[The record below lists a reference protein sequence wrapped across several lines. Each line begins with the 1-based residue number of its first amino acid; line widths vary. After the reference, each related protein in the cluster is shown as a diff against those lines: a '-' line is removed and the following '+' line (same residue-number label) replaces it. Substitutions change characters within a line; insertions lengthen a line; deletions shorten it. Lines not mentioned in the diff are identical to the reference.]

1 MLNNINIINLGHQ
14 NLDKIKDFS
23 KYTFVK
29 KSTNE
34 YYIVPLIRGERQ
46 REAPPPHTPTEYA
59 NNLLST
65 TELRIQDLISEG
77 EIAGFVVKSGA
88 YGSDPLCSTYFDDTP
103 VRNLDGS
110 FNFGASGAG
119 FSFDYTNGTS
129 NQSVIPGFERVENII
144 PLSSNTRVAN
154 PPYGQG
160 SVKNV
165 IVSFN
170 TNAYPDI
177 DTAKVTVKVAAL
189 AETLLGPKEVAGDTV
204 GYRISYAIDVSVN
217 DGVFITVIEN
227 TINGKCTSPYLKS
240 HSFSLPKTNP
250 ASSYYKWKIRVR
262 RTSQNVLLSRV
273 LNELYVENIS
283 VISNSQFNYPNTA
296 LVALKLNAEQFS
308 SIPVRA
314 YEIKGLLVN
323 VPQGYTPTTYQT
335 NGTIVEASYPNI
347 WLGNFDSTKKWT
359 DNPAWIYYDILTN
372 KRYGLGNYIQS
383 EWIDK
388 WTLYEIA
395 QYCDELVEDGKGGME
410 PRFTCNIVIQERQ
423 DAYNL
428 LLNLASVFRGML
440 YWANGRLFANTT
452 NNTAPV
458 YTFTNANVINGRFNY
473 SDTAKNTRSTVIKVR
488 WNDPESLYRENL
500 EYIEDTQG
508 IAKYGYITKDITAFA
523 CTSKG
528 QAYRIANWA
537 IQTEQAS
544 TETITFQA
552 GMEGSYL
559 RPGDSFTVYDN
570 FRNNQ
575 FQGGRTVSYTT
586 GIFGDSRAEIV
597 LDRPVYLKPNYTYT
611 LTAVIPKYNIE
622 ATGDITGS
630 NQASFIRNA
639 QIENIAISNVR
650 SGNKLILETG
660 YSTGVYKNAIWT
672 LNNSGISQ
680 LFDHG
685 EIGGSVQIK
694 NDATEMGVVPS
705 GVFGNAG
712 YINNSST
719 TSPFFGG
726 GFVLPHR
733 VEQNVQDFTI
743 EFWIKR
749 LDGSWGINRRVVQK
763 EPFFSNYL
771 DIATPSSV
779 LPSYSGTIAYRGTEV
794 RTNTILEPGQWV
806 HVAFSR
812 KNNTG
817 IFYCNGLLDNTGIV
831 ASNFVGGSGPIL
843 IGHSSATNEYWQNI
857 LIDEFRLWNY
867 ARSSGEIYNNY
878 NLSISNTP
886 SGLINYITFD
896 NSGSPITI
904 NDQSK
909 IYRCLAT
916 SEIEPGIVEVLG
928 VEYSS
933 GINASI
939 ETDYSVVNNPIN
951 SGDNSPIDPPTGFL
965 VQLKTGVYSNNSF
978 YQLLALS
985 WYAPNAS
992 NLSYYTLSGL
1002 EFGGTWENFDNPA
1015 STGSTFNIAT
1025 TGLHEFKIAA
1035 VSLGGRYSTFVTANY
1050 VVPAANPLGS
1060 MPPLENL
1067 VIDEDFNPYMVDG
1080 NGDYTG
1086 YFGRTPT
1093 FAWQIPTG
1101 LNGLQ
1106 VPEAQFISG
1115 FSLRLLNSSNVD
1127 LVSPIIVGAT
1137 TNSVELEGTT
1147 IESFAGGPQ
1156 RFFKARVDIIDDY
1169 GVTTQG
1175 AVLSVNNP
1183 PPRPPTFSGFNAGL
1197 GGFNYSITPDGNDI
1211 DLTGIYFWSN
1221 TGLITPNFTNF
1232 SSFSPNFAGFSFN
1245 SLTGSYNIW
1254 FALADTFGT
1263 GNTPIYGPIQAI
1275 NNFGVTGISVNKSNP
1290 PLQGLID
1297 FSGLGNVTISRNLN
1311 TILISG
1317 SGANSS
1323 TENRDFFNLSFYLDS
1338 VQSGLYIGEALNSK
1352 NFIFTGYSISCR
1364 TSGSALT
1371 GILYTDSFIN
1381 NNNVPFATLNLGH
1394 QQYTYNSGGYN
1405 LSITG
1410 NRKIGFSITN
1420 NVTGIS
1426 KLSIGVFGYNVGI

>member
-1 MLNNINIINLGHQ
+1 MLNNINIINLSCQ
-14 NLDKIKDFS
+14 DLDKIKDFS

-29 KSTNE
+29 KSSNE

-46 REAPPPHTPTEYA
+46 REEPPPHTPIEYA

-88 YGSDPLCSTYFDDTP
+88 FGSDPLCSTYFDDTP

-110 FNFGASGAG
+110 FNFGASGDG

-160 SVKNV
+160 SIKNV

-170 TNAYPDI
+170 TNTYPDI
-177 DTAKVTVKVAAL
+177 DTAKVTLKVSAL

-204 GYRISYAIDVSVN
+204 GYSISYAIDVSIN
-217 DGVFITVIEN
+217 DGVFITTVEN

-240 HSFSLPKTNP
+240 HSFTLPKTTP

-262 RTSQNVLLSRV
+262 RTSQNIQLSRI
-273 LNELYVENIS
+273 LNDLYVENIS

-296 LVALKLNAEQFS
+296 LVALKLNADQFS

-314 YEIKGLLVN
+314 YEIKGLLIN
-323 VPQGYTPTTYQT
+323 VPQGYSPTTYQT
-335 NGTIVEASYPNI
+335 DGTIVAASYPNI
-347 WLGNFDSTKKWT
+347 WLGNFDLTKKWT
-359 DNPAWIYYDILTN
+359 DNPAWIYYDLLTN

-395 QYCDELVEDGKGGME
+395 QYCDELVDDGKGGLE

-452 NNTAPV
+452 NNTANV

-544 TETITFQA
+544 TETLTFQA
-552 GMEGSYL
+552 GMEGTYL
-559 RPGDSFTVYDN
+559 RPGDSFSVYDN

-575 FQGGRTVSYTT
+575 FQGGRIKSYNS
-586 GIFGDSRAEIV
+586 GIYFTIIQQDRRAFIE
-597 LDRPVYLKPNYTYT
+597 LDRPINLKQNYTNY
-611 LTAVIPKYNIE
+611 LTVVVPKLNFE
-622 ATGDITGS
+622 ASGDVTGS
-630 NQASFIRNA
+630 NQIPFIRNS
-639 QIENIAISNVR
+639 QIENR
-650 SGNKLILETG
+650 LILNAGSGLTTLWLESG
-660 YSTGVYKNAIWT
+660 YSDNVNKNAIWT
-672 LNNSGISQ
+672 LDNSGVSP
-680 LFDHG
+680 LYDHG
-685 EIGGSVQIK
+685 TIGGMWTKTLRDVEQFIPITSGWDGNGMKMHKSGNLQPSYLSYPANKEHVVQS
-694 NDATEMGVVPS
+694 ATWEMWVKFQS
-705 GVFGNAG
+705 WDDS
-712 YINNSST
+712 ISSRADIFELGANWGISLIDGRPVARYVHAEI
-719 TSPFFGG
+719 TSPTTLTTG
-726 GFVLPHR
+726 VWTHIA
-733 VEQNVQDFTI
+733 NVF
-743 EFWIKR
+743 
-749 LDGSWGINRRVVQK
+749 
-763 EPFFSNYL
+763 
-771 DIATPSSV
+771 
-779 LPSYSGTIAYRGTEV
+779 SGTRGFLYVDGVLVTGGDALASSLNPFSTNNLINIGQYYNTQPKLNIA
-794 RTNTILEPGQWV
+794 
-806 HVAFSR
+806 
-812 KNNTG
+812 
-817 IFYCNGLLDNTGIV
+817 
-831 ASNFVGGSGPIL
+831 
-843 IGHSSATNEYWQNI
+843 
-857 LIDEFRLWNY
+857 IDEIRFWNY
-867 ARSSGEIYNNY
+867 ARSPAEISGNY
-878 NLSISNTP
+878 NIHFITPP
-886 SGLINYITFD
+886 SGLINYLTFD
-896 NSGSPITI
+896 NSGVPLSI
-904 NDQSK
+904 NDNSK

-916 SEIEPGIVEVLG
+916 SEIEPGVVEILG

-933 GINASI
+933 GINSSI
-939 ETDYSVVNNPIN
+939 ESDYSVINNPIN
-951 SGDNSPIDPPTGFL
+951 SGDNSPIDPPTGFM
-965 VQLKTGVYSNNSF
+965 VQLKTGVYANNSF
-978 YQLLALS
+978 YQILALS
-985 WYAPNAS
+985 WYAPVAN
-992 NLSYYTLSGL
+992 NLSYYRLSGL
-1002 EFGGTWENFDNPA
+1002 EFGGIWENFDNPA
-1015 STGSTFNIAT
+1015 STGSTFNVTT

-1035 VSLGGRYSTFVTANY
+1035 VSLGGQYSSYVTANY
-1050 VVPAANPLGS
+1050 TVPSTNPLGA
-1060 MPPLENL
+1060 MPPLESL
-1067 VIDEDFNPYMVDG
+1067 VIEEDFNPYLTDS

-1093 FAWQIPTG
+1093 FTWQVPTG
-1101 LNGLQ
+1101 LNGLI

-1115 FSLRLLNSSNVD
+1115 FSLRLLNLSNVD
-1127 LVSPIIVGAT
+1127 LVTPIIVGAN
-1137 TNSVELEGTT
+1137 TNSVELDGTT
-1147 IESFAGGPQ
+1147 IESFVGGPQ

-1169 GVTTQG
+1169 GTTTQG
-1175 AVLSVNNP
+1175 AVLNVNNP
-1183 PPRPPTFSGFNAGL
+1183 PPQPPTFSGFNAGL
-1197 GGFNYSITPDGNDI
+1197 GGFNYTINPNGNDI
-1211 DLTGIYFWSN
+1211 DLTGVYFWSN
-1221 TGLITPNFTNF
+1221 TGLITPNFSNF
-1232 SSFSPNFAGFSFN
+1232 SFFSPNMAGFAFN
-1245 SLTGSYNIW
+1245 SLTGAYNIW
-1254 FALADTFGT
+1254 FALVDTFGT
-1263 GNTPIYGPIQAI
+1263 GDTAIYGPIQAI
-1275 NNFGVTGISVNKSNP
+1275 NNFGVTGLSVNRSNP
-1290 PLQGLID
+1290 PMQGLID

-1317 SGANSS
+1317 SGVSS
-1323 TENRDFFNLSFYLDS
+1323 AENRDYFNLSFYLDT
-1338 VQSGLYIGEALNSK
+1338 VQSGLYVGEALNSK
-1352 NFIFTGYSISCR
+1352 NFVFTGYSISCR

-1371 GILYTDSFIN
+1371 GVLYTDSFIN

-1394 QQYTYNSGGYN
+1394 QQYNYNSGGYN
-1405 LSITG
+1405 LNITG
-1410 NRKIGFSITN
+1410 NRKIGFNITN
-1420 NVTGIS
+1420 NVTGIT